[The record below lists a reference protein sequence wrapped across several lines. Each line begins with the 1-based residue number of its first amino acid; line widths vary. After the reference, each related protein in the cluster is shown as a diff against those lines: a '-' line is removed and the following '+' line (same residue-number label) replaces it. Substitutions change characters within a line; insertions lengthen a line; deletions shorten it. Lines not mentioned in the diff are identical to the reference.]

1 MVAKPI
7 TTFLAACA
15 VVSAQS
21 CPVPFA
27 QPVVPSLP
35 TYISSLQSSIAA
47 MRPQVAAL
55 PQPKIQ
61 IDGQNVYG
69 VAGVLETG
77 EPTCQPYYNNP
88 SVTAPPSPPCDFD
101 NYKVQRGYL
110 KALQNAGVQTVDIN
124 VDLSGLGSSPEY
136 ATAWSHLYS
145 GTS

>member
-1 MVAKPI
+1 MLKPI
-7 TTFLAACA
+7 IAFLASCA
-15 VVSAQS
+15 MASAQS
-21 CPVPFA
+21 CPVPFV

-47 MRPQVAAL
+47 MRSQVASL

-77 EPTCQPYYNNP
+77 HATCQPYYNSP
-88 SVTAPPSPPCDFD
+88 LVTAPPSPPCEFD

-110 KALQNAGVQTVDIN
+110 QALKTLA
-124 VDLSGLGSSPEY
+124 SR
-136 ATAWSHLYS
+136 WS
-145 GTS
+145 TSTLTCRGWGAVLNIRPH